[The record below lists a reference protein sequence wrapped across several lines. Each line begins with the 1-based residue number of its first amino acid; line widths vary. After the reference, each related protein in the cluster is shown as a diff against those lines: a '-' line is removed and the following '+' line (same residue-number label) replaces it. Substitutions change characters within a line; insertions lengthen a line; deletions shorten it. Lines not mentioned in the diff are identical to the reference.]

1 MGKQRYSWC
10 LYVLIN
16 VLSSNVLDPF
26 FPSWIVLLFN
36 LQGLYYV
43 QRSQLLYEHLWLIKF
58 KCAIC
63 YEELAERRGF
73 TRGGLVSQPQV
84 TSQGEPS
91 LKNFLFTLYII
102 NSYLVVVKVSSNSV
116 HPFQKL
122 SGTNRKVQLLK
133 IVFCCNYH
141 I

>member
-43 QRSQLLYEHLWLIKF
+43 QRSQLLYEHLWSIKF
-58 KCAIC
+58 KCPIC

-84 TSQGEPS
+84 ISQGEPS
-91 LKNFLFTLYII
+91 LKIFLSYSLY
-102 NSYLVVVKVSSNSV
+102 
-116 HPFQKL
+116 HQQL
-122 SGTNRKVQLLK
+122 SGGSESFVKFGPPVPEIIRNKQKGTTFKNRILL
-133 IVFCCNYH
+133 
-141 I
+141 